1 MLQISKSK
9 YPLGTKVAKQFHE
22 GKFEG
27 ELRGYNAQEDF
38 YFILYK
44 HGDSEDLDCV
54 EMDQAVQEHPHQV
67 LAMSFQLHLVTVGLR
82 GAVAVLYSTGSS
94 WSIRASNSRLCNTS
108 DH

>member
-38 YFILYK
+38 YFIMYK
-44 HGDSEDLDCV
+44 DGDSEDLDCV

-67 LAMSFQLHLVTVGLR
+67 LVMSFQLHLVTVGLR
-82 GAVAVLYSTGSS
+82 GLVVAAVFNREQLVHQSQQQPTLQ
-94 WSIRASNSRLCNTS
+94 
-108 DH
+108 HQ

>member
-1 MLQISKSK
+1 MLQISMSK

-44 HGDSEDLDCV
+44 DGDSEDLDCV
-54 EMDQAVQEHPHQV
+54 EMDQAVQEHLQQV
-67 LAMSFQLHLVTVGLR
+67 LAMLCHLRLATVGLR
-82 GAVAVLYSTGSS
+82 DVVAVLCLTGSS
-94 WSIRASNSRLCNTS
+94 WSIRASNSRC
-108 DH
+108 